1 MTRTAPTAAP
11 GTAVDADTAV
21 GSGTAAGPGAAPG
34 DGPGAAV
41 WDVGVCRDGEAF
53 GRLARDWTGL
63 YRRCAT
69 ATPFQSHPWLHS
81 WWVSYGTPGR
91 LRVVLVR
98 RNGRLVAAAPLR
110 LERVPL
116 PVLTPLGGA
125 ITDFSDVLVDDA
137 HADEAVP
144 VLAEALRRLART
156 AVIDLREVRAEA
168 AAQRVYA
175 CWRGPRRRLPDSVCM
190 ELPALSIDGL
200 VGRLPSSRA
209 QRARSK
215 LRKLDRL
222 GIETHVVP
230 PAEVPQALR
239 RLLDLHQRQWAD
251 RGVTP
256 EHLRPRFAEHLQ
268 RAVRPMVESGDAM
281 VTEFRLAGDVVAADL
296 TLMSPLLSGGYLYG
310 ADPVLR
316 AGKVDVAT
324 LLLRNGARESS
335 AGGRTTLSLLR
346 GREPYKSHW
355 RPEPVVN
362 QRLLLARRRTAAPL
376 LLLAGCAAGRRWAAD
391 RLRDRAWVRRLRS

>member
-1 MTRTAPTAAP
+1 MTWEVT
-11 GTAVDADTAV
+11 
-21 GSGTAAGPGAAPG
+21 
-34 DGPGAAV
+34 
-41 WDVGVCRDGEAF
+41 VCRDGEAF
-53 GRLARDWTGL
+53 GRLSAEWARL
-63 YRRCAT
+63 YRRCAM
-69 ATPFQSHPWLHS
+69 ATPFQSHSWLHS

-98 RNGRLVAAAPLR
+98 RDGALVAAAPLR
-110 LERVPL
+110 LVRRPV
-116 PVLTPLGGA
+116 PVLTHLGGA

-144 VLAEALRRLART
+144 VLARALGRLART
-156 AVIDLREVRAEA
+156 AVIDLREVRAGA
-168 AAQRVYA
+168 AAQRVHA

-190 ELPALSIDGL
+190 ELPAAPIDEL

-222 GIETHVVP
+222 GIEEHVVP
-230 PAEVPQALR
+230 AADVPHALD
-239 RLLDLHQRQWAD
+239 RLLALHHRQWAE

-268 RAVRPMVESGDAM
+268 RAVRSMVESGDAM
-281 VTEFRLAGDVVAADL
+281 VTEFRMAGDVVAADL

-316 AGKVDVAT
+316 AHKVDVAT

-335 AGGRTTLSLLR
+335 ASGRTTLSLLR

-362 QRLLLARRRTAAPL
+362 QRLLLARRRTAPLL
-376 LLLAGCAAGRRWAAD
+376 LLLAGYAAGRRWAAD
-391 RLRDRAWVRRLRS
+391 RLRDRTWVRRLKG

>member
-1 MTRTAPTAAP
+1 MTWEVT
-11 GTAVDADTAV
+11 
-21 GSGTAAGPGAAPG
+21 
-34 DGPGAAV
+34 
-41 WDVGVCRDGEAF
+41 VCRDGEEF
-53 GRLARDWTGL
+53 GRLARDWAGL

-69 ATPFQSHPWLHS
+69 ATPFQAHSWLHS
-81 WWVSYGTPGR
+81 WWVSYGTPGT

-98 RNGRLVAAAPLR
+98 RDGQLAAAAPLR
-110 LERVPL
+110 LVRRGPL
-116 PVLTPLGGA
+116 PVLTHLGGA

-137 HADEAVP
+137 CAEEAVP
-144 VLAEALRRLART
+144 VLTGALGRLART

-175 CWRGPRRRLPDSVCM
+175 CWRGPRHRMPDSVCM
-190 ELPALSIDGL
+190 ELPAVPIDEL

-215 LRKLDRL
+215 LRKLEKL
-222 GIETHVVP
+222 GIEEHVVP
-230 PAEVPQALR
+230 AAEVPYALK
-239 RLLDLHQRQWAD
+239 RLLDLHQRQWAE

-256 EHLRPRFAEHLQ
+256 EHLKPRFAEHLE
-268 RAVRPMVESGDAM
+268 RAVRAMVESGDAM
-281 VTEFRLAGDVVAADL
+281 VTEFRMAGDVVAADL

-310 ADPVLR
+310 AHPVLR
-316 AGKVDVAT
+316 ANKVDVAT

-335 AGGRTTLSLLR
+335 ASGRTTLSLLR
-346 GREPYKSHW
+346 GRESYKSHW

-376 LLLAGCAAGRRWAAD
+376 LLLAGYAAGRRRAAD
-391 RLRDRAWVRRLRS
+391 RLRDRAWVRRLTT

>member
-1 MTRTAPTAAP
+1 MTR
-11 GTAVDADTAV
+11 
-21 GSGTAAGPGAAPG
+21 
-34 DGPGAAV
+34 DGNWEV
-41 WDVGVCRDGEAF
+41 TVCRDGGAF
-53 GRLARDWTGL
+53 GRLGPEWAAL

-69 ATPFQSHPWLHS
+69 ATPFQSHSWLHS
-81 WWVSYGTPGR
+81 WWVSYGTPGA

-98 RNGRLVAAAPLR
+98 RDGALVAAAPLR
-110 LERVPL
+110 LARGPL
-116 PVLTPLGGA
+116 PVLTHLGGA

-137 HADEAVP
+137 CADDAVP
-144 VLAEALRRLART
+144 VLTGALGRLART

-190 ELPALSIDGL
+190 ELPAASIDEL
-200 VGRLPSSRA
+200 VARLPSSRA

-215 LRKLDRL
+215 LRRLDKL
-222 GIETHVVP
+222 GIEERVVP
-230 PAEVPQALR
+230 PADVPHALR

-268 RAVRPMVESGDAM
+268 RAVRSMVESGDAM
-281 VTEFRLAGDVVAADL
+281 VTEFRMAGDLVAADL

-316 AGKVDVAT
+316 ASKVDVAT

-335 AGGRTTLSLLR
+335 TSGRATLSLLR

-376 LLLAGCAAGRRWAAD
+376 LLLAGYAAGRRRAAD
-391 RLRDRAWVRRLRS
+391 RLRDRAWARRLTT

>member
-1 MTRTAPTAAP
+1 MTRP
-11 GTAVDADTAV
+11 GTWEVT
-21 GSGTAAGPGAAPG
+21 
-34 DGPGAAV
+34 
-41 WDVGVCRDGEAF
+41 VCRDDGEF
-53 GRLARDWTGL
+53 GRLAGEWAAL
-63 YRRCAT
+63 YRQCAT
-69 ATPFQSHPWLHS
+69 ATPFQSHSWLHS
-81 WWVSYGTPGR
+81 WWVSYGTPGC

-98 RNGRLVAAAPLR
+98 RDGRLVAAAPLR
-110 LERVPL
+110 RVRGPL
-116 PVLTPLGGA
+116 PVLTHLGGA
-125 ITDFSDVLVDDA
+125 ITDYSDVLVDDA
-137 HADEAVP
+137 HADGAVP
-144 VLAEALRRLART
+144 VLTAALGRLART

-175 CWRGPRRRLPDSVCM
+175 LWRGPRHRLPDSVCM
-190 ELPALSIDGL
+190 ELPAAPIDEL

-222 GIETHVVP
+222 GIEEHVVP
-230 PAEVPQALR
+230 AAEVPGALR

-268 RAVRPMVESGDAM
+268 RAVRSMVESGDAM
-281 VTEFRLAGDVVAADL
+281 VTEFRMAGDVVAADL

-310 ADPVLR
+310 ADPLLR
-316 AGKVDVAT
+316 DSKVDVAT

-335 AGGRTTLSLLR
+335 ASGRARLSLLR

-355 RPEPVVN
+355 RPEPAVN
-362 QRLLLARRRTAAPL
+362 QRLLLARRRTAVPL

-391 RLRDRAWVRRLRS
+391 RLRDRTWVRRLRK

>member
-1 MTRTAPTAAP
+1 MTWEVT
-11 GTAVDADTAV
+11 
-21 GSGTAAGPGAAPG
+21 
-34 DGPGAAV
+34 
-41 WDVGVCRDGEAF
+41 VCRDGEEF
-53 GRLARDWTGL
+53 GRLGREWTDL

-69 ATPFQSHPWLHS
+69 VTPFQSHSWLHS

-91 LRVVLVR
+91 LRIVLVR
-98 RNGRLVAAAPLR
+98 RDGTLVAAAPLQLVR
-110 LERVPL
+110 GPL
-116 PVLTPLGGA
+116 PVLTHLGGA
-125 ITDFSDVLVDDA
+125 ITDFSDVLVDDT
-137 HADEAVP
+137 HADEAVR
-144 VLAEALRRLART
+144 VLTGALGRLART
-156 AVIDLREVRAEA
+156 AVIDIREVRAEA

-175 CWRGPRRRLPDSVCM
+175 SWRGPRHRLPDSVCM
-190 ELPALSIDGL
+190 ELPAASIDEL

-222 GIETHVVP
+222 GIEEYVVP
-230 PAEVPQALR
+230 PTEVPYALQ

-256 EHLRPRFAEHLQ
+256 EHLKPRFAEHLQ
-268 RAVRPMVESGDAM
+268 RAVRSMVESGEAM
-281 VTEFRLAGDVVAADL
+281 VTEFRMAGDVVAADL

-310 ADPVLR
+310 AHPVLR
-316 AGKVDVAT
+316 DSKVDVAT

-335 AGGRTTLSLLR
+335 TSGRTTLSLLR

-362 QRLLLARRRTAAPL
+362 QRLMLARRRTAAPL
-376 LLLAGCAAGRRWAAD
+376 LLLAGYAAGRRWAAD
-391 RLRDRAWVRRLRS
+391 RLRDRAWVRRLRT